1 MLFTLFTV
9 THSIDRGGLLYPSES
24 LTLRL
29 WTIYK
34 FVDVILPSIS
44 SCSHLLD
51 DIVSFLSPRLLKC
64 SDLRCNKT
72 SANDTKPHN
81 TDIVDLILR
90 KFVSPILKNHRQV
103 LTEVGRGKPV
113 TMNKPAKRSFEISTI
128 NDWKINTKQC
138 PQFP

>member
-64 SDLRCNKT
+64 SDLRCNKI

-81 TDIVDLILR
+81 THCLPHNT
-90 KFVSPILKNHRQV
+90 KFESPILKNHGQV
-103 LTEVGRGKPV
+103 LTEVRRGKPV
-113 TMNKPAKRSFEISTI
+113 TMNKPAKRKVLKF
-128 NDWKINTKQC
+128 Q
-138 PQFP
+138 